1 MSNLK
6 NIRQSKGWTQQ
17 ELSNHSNV
25 SINMIVKYENGQ
37 RDIDGAGLDILT
49 KLAIALNVKIIDI
62 LEDEKLINNV
72 VKCL

>member
-1 MSNLK
+1 
-6 NIRQSKGWTQQ
+6 
-17 ELSNHSNV
+17 
-25 SINMIVKYENGQ
+25 MIVKYENGQ

-62 LEDEKLINNV
+62 LEDEKLISNV

>member
-62 LEDEKLINNV
+62 LEDEKLKSNV
-72 VKCL
+72 VKCM

>member
-1 MSNLK
+1 MSNLR

-62 LEDEKLINNV
+62 LEDEKLISNV

>member
-1 MSNLK
+1 MSNLQ

-17 ELSNHSNV
+17 ELSNRSNV

-49 KLAIALNVKIIDI
+49 KLAIALDVKIVDI
-62 LEDEKLINNV
+62 LEDDRLISNV
-72 VKCL
+72 VKCI

>member
-62 LEDEKLINNV
+62 LEDEKLINNA

>member
-1 MSNLK
+1 MSNLR

-25 SINMIVKYENGQ
+25 AINMIVKYENGQ

-62 LEDEKLINNV
+62 LEDEKLISNV

>member
-62 LEDEKLINNV
+62 LEDEKLISNV

>member
-17 ELSNHSNV
+17 ELYNHSNV

-62 LEDEKLINNV
+62 LEDEKLISNV

>member
-62 LEDEKLINNV
+62 LEDEKLISSV
-72 VKCL
+72 VKRL

>member
-49 KLAIALNVKIIDI
+49 KLAIALNVNLVDI
-62 LEDEKLINNV
+62 LEDDVLKSNV
-72 VKCL
+72 VKCM